1 MNNYDAAFRKAFNAW
16 LQDKRY
22 KNKTSRYFREID
34 GIIFIILNKWL
45 CKEWGNRTP
54 DEIKRLYF
62 GEPCPDV
69 TAFRVNFIKDGSEI
83 PDGYVML
90 SREGIVRRAKA
101 RSSKK
106 GGQG

>member
-1 MNNYDAAFRKAFNAW
+1 MRNYDAAFRKAFNAW

-62 GEPCPDV
+62 GEPCPEV
-69 TAFRVNFIKDGSEI
+69 TAFRVNFIKDGSEV
-83 PDGYVML
+83 PDGYVC
-90 SREGIVRRAKA
+90 
-101 RSSKK
+101 
-106 GGQG
+106 